1 MRGLGSD
8 LAPILTPDM
17 WLIDGS
23 PDTSGKS
30 HSDERGEILDA
41 LELKESVRV
50 TFDWTQT
57 QRLRQT
63 ADASGRAFGSF
74 C

>member
-1 MRGLGSD
+1 MTAVGGGGGGPGSD
-8 LAPILTPDM
+8 LSLILTADM

-30 HSDERGEILDA
+30 HSEERGEILDA
-41 LELKESVRV
+41 LERKEFVRV

-57 QRLRQT
+57 RRL
-63 ADASGRAFGSF
+63 
-74 C
+74 